1 MSILQSLA
9 SYYERLAANGAAPA
23 YGYSHER
30 ISYAV
35 VLAAHGGVVDI
46 APLQDPAGDRRRAA
60 LLAVPQPVK
69 RTSGVASNFLWDKT
83 AYALGVTRDDSGR
96 PVLARRSEHLAFM
109 KFHQHLLAATD
120 DAGLRALLLFL
131 KAWRPDAFIEQPHA
145 GVIAGV
151 NVAFRLEGERTFI
164 HERPAAHTAWL
175 HHLAAKDSL
184 WGQCLITGE
193 RAPIARLHASIKG
206 VGGAQLSG
214 AALVSFNL
222 EAATSFGRDRGAN
235 GPVSERAAFAY
246 TSALNALLAPDSK
259 RSLRIGDA
267 TVVFWAETAGNE
279 REARAAEEVFL
290 LLAGHPPT
298 AAEET
303 AAVAARLRMLQ
314 AGRPLQEVREE
325 VRDHTRFH
333 VLALAPNTSRLAV
346 RCWHRGTIGEIGRR
360 IREHWSDLRLEPPPV
375 PAPPA
380 AWRLLYET
388 AAQRNPKNIPPA
400 LGGAL
405 LRAILTGDRYP
416 QSLLAAVVTR
426 LRADGTVSALRA
438 ALLKACLRRA
448 ERLSNPNTTE
458 DCLVSL
464 DRTSDDVA
472 YNLGRLFA
480 VYVYAEKSYTTR
492 AAAARDMRLGAAAAS
507 PRRVFPVLIRGHE
520 YNRVSLARGNYRQR
534 AFGMR
539 SERMVG
545 EILDRLPGQGEWPS
559 FLPLDNQARFF
570 VGYYHQERA
579 LYTRSGAERERAGD
593 SGGQRWT

>member
-9 SYYERLAANGAAPA
+9 SCYDRLAANGAAPA

-35 VLAAHGGVVDI
+35 VLTVNGGVVDI
-46 APLQDPAGDRRRAA
+46 APLQDTAGDRQRAA
-60 LLAVPQPVK
+60 LLAVPRPVK
-69 RTSGVASNFLWDKT
+69 RTFGVASNFLWDKT
-83 AYALGVTRDDSGR
+83 AYALGVTRDGTGR
-96 PVLARRSEHLAFM
+96 PVLARRNEHLAFRR
-109 KFHQHLLAATD
+109 FHQHLLTATD
-120 DAGLRALLLFL
+120 DTGLRALLLFL
-131 KAWRPDAFIEQPHA
+131 KAWRPEAFIEQSPA

-164 HERPAAHTAWL
+164 HERPAAHTAWE
-175 HHLAAKDSL
+175 HHLAAKDSVM
-184 WGQCLITGE
+184 GRCLVTGE

-206 VGGAQLSG
+206 VRDAQLSG

-222 EAATSFGRDRGAN
+222 DAVTSFGRDRGAN
-235 GPVSERAAFAY
+235 APVSERAAFAY
-246 TSALNALLAPDSK
+246 TTALNALLAPDSK

-279 REARAAEEVFL
+279 REARAAEEVFF
-290 LLAGHPPT
+290 LLASHPPT
-298 AAEET
+298 DAGET
-303 AAVAARLRMLQ
+303 AAVAAKLRMFQ
-314 AGRPLQEVREE
+314 VGRPLQEVRPD

-333 VLALAPNTSRLAV
+333 VLALAPNASRLAV
-346 RCWHRGTIGEIGRR
+346 RCWYRGTIGEIGRR

-375 PAPPA
+375 PTPPA

-388 AAQRNPKNIPPA
+388 AAHRNPKNIPPA

-416 QSLLAAVVTR
+416 QSLLAAMVMR
-426 LRADGTVSALRA
+426 LRADGTMSELRA

-448 ERLSNPNTTE
+448 ERLSNSDSTE

-464 DRTSDDVA
+464 DRASDNVA

-480 VYVYAEKSYTTR
+480 VYVYAEKSYTART
-492 AAAARDMRLGAAAAS
+492 ATARDMRLGAAAAS
-507 PRRVFPVLIRGHE
+507 PRRLFPALMRGYE
-520 YNRVSLARGNYRQR
+520 YNCTSLARGNRRQR
-534 AFGMR
+534 AFGIYA
-539 SERMVG
+539 ERMVG
-545 EILDRLPGQGEWPS
+545 EIIERLPGQGELPA
-559 FLPLDNQARFF
+559 FLPLDDQARFF

-579 LYTRSGAERERAGD
+579 LYTRSDAEHEQASD
-593 SGGQRWT
+593 SGGQR